1 MNIAL
6 IGYGRMGQL
15 IEQIALE
22 KGHTISVI
30 VNSMNKIE
38 NQDFSNTDV
47 AIDFSTPNC
56 AYYNIQFIL
65 NLGIPIVSG
74 TTAWLE
80 NLENVKYLLVQTG
93 LENIIEQK

>member
-30 VNSMNKIE
+30 INSSNKIE
-38 NQDFSNTDV
+38 NQDF
-47 AIDFSTPNC
+47 
-56 AYYNIQFIL
+56 
-65 NLGIPIVSG
+65 
-74 TTAWLE
+74 
-80 NLENVKYLLVQTG
+80 
-93 LENIIEQK
+93 